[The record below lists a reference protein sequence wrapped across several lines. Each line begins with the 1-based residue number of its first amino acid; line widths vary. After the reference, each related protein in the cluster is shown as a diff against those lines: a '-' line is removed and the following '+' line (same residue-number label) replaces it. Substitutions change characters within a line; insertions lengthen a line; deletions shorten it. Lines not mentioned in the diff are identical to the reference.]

1 MGEGEGH
8 GNICKKGSTWRHYTE
23 GHGGLMAALWR
34 RWSRGGEEP
43 AACVGLRSGASVGK
57 SRIELLWRIIRG
69 KWWVGKKCWRTNCT
83 QRKRIEHDGGSNYN
97 TPVVMFLL
105 IQRVWLF

>member
-1 MGEGEGH
+1 MGEKEGH

-43 AACVGLRSGASVGK
+43 AARLGLSTGASVGK
-57 SRIELLWRIIRG
+57 SRIELLWRIVRG
-69 KWWVGKKCWRTNCT
+69 KWWGSERSAGG
-83 QRKRIEHDGGSNYN
+83 RIVHRESVSN
-97 TPVVMFLL
+97 TMEVVIIIHL
-105 IQRVWLF
+105 